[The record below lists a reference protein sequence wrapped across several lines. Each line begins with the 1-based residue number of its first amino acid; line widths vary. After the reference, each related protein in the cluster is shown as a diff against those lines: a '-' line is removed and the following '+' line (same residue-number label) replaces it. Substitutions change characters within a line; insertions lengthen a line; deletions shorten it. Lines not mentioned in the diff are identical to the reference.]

1 MTNPEDTLEP
11 DKPRVEHILTEDLAF
26 KAWEHFA
33 STGGADKN
41 TMTKVVSWLL
51 AFSSTIIGYIVTNS
65 LNSDSFAFSNPVA
78 THFLAGIGFVV
89 SIAAGSVALI
99 YGRYARKNWA
109 RADMIASARGW
120 HELFPKTCKRR
131 IAPIFWI
138 YMVIAVLSGLI
149 HLAFSPAVLVT
160 QL

>member
-1 MTNPEDTLEP
+1 MANPEETVEP
-11 DKPRVEHILTEDLAF
+11 DKQGVGHTLTEDNAF

-33 STGGADKN
+33 TTGGADKN

-51 AFSSTIIGYIVTNS
+51 AFSSAIIGYIVANPLNSNS
-65 LNSDSFAFSNPVA
+65 LLFSKPVA

-89 SIAAGSVALI
+89 SIAAGSVAFI
-99 YGRYARKNWA
+99 YGRYARTNWA

-120 HELFPKTCKRR
+120 HELFPKTCTRR

-138 YMVIAVLSGLI
+138 YMVIAVLSGVI
-149 HLAFSPAVLVT
+149 HLAFL
-160 QL
+160 LRC